1 MDARELQSL
10 LDEIFDQ
17 ALVHHGFVD
26 YMRDY
31 ELIVHCTADPATGV
45 APTFE
50 RLLFT
55 NCVSASVMTALPAD
69 VGARSLDDRLIDYA
83 TGVDLDGYV
92 WGVKWQA
99 LYPGARVIGQS
110 ALARRW
116 SEAVGIEFHEVLV
129 ETNGHNLSL
138 VFSGL
143 LRSEVAPGFTPFSVP
158 PDGPDWK
165 FPSL

>member
-1 MDARELQSL
+1 MDAGEVQSL

-31 ELIVHCTADPATGV
+31 ELIVHCTAGPRTGV

-55 NCVSASVMTALPAD
+55 YCVSVSVTTALLAD
-69 VGARSLDDRLIDYA
+69 VWARSLDDRLIDYA

-99 LYPGARVIGQS
+99 LYPGARVIAES
-110 ALARRW
+110 AAARRW
-116 SEAVGIEFHEVLV
+116 SAAVGIEFHEVLV

-143 LRSEVAPGFTPFSVP
+143 QRSEVAPGFTPFSVP

-165 FPSL
+165 FPSP